1 MDNLHKKKSIVPK
14 KDGNVKVLIYSSK
27 ELYDNSSYAGRAE
40 AHLIAYAFP
49 GLTRNMY
56 MVVKDRYEI
65 LYSFERDRPV
75 LGWKLRNLIEKYERE
90 HNDTPLI
97 PELVH

>member
-1 MDNLHKKKSIVPK
+1 M
-14 KDGNVKVLIYSSK
+14 KVLIYSSK
-27 ELYDNSSYAGRAE
+27 EMYDKSSYVGRAE

-56 MVVKDRYEI
+56 MVVKDRYET
-65 LYSFERDRPV
+65 LYAYERDRPV
-75 LGWKLRNLIEKYERE
+75 LGWRLQHAIDKYERA

-97 PELVH
+97 PELVQ

>member
-1 MDNLHKKKSIVPK
+1 M
-14 KDGNVKVLIYSSK
+14 KVLIYSSK
-27 ELYDNSSYAGRAE
+27 ELYDKSSYVGRAE
-40 AHLIAYAFP
+40 AHVIAYAFP

-65 LYSFERDRPV
+65 LYSYERGMPV
-75 LGWKLRNLIEKYERE
+75 LGWKLESLINKYERE